1 MAEVDVK
8 AVLTALDSGNAAQTT
23 LHQMLAAGLPHAVGA
38 APAERHGYQQEH
50 LEMTR
55 DALEA
60 AQKDGE
66 EAKVGTKRK
75 LEEAQEE
82 LTGREAKIATVE
94 TSIKE
99 AEEVAKGKEK
109 VLHTKREE
117 VGSVKKLKQ
126 AADGEFNSLKKMAG
140 VAQKASDEVA
150 QVKELLGVLREGGWA
165 DDEFRDTSADAV
177 KKLLES
183 LEVEDCLMTAAPLAL
198 RRPPAERGAFDK
210 VVLTGVT
217 DAVTKKSEA
226 VEKEAAGATQTMEES
241 QWEAMGL
248 AALLEVSQDSRD
260 DADREHRD
268 AVSALKQANNELKH
282 ARNDVSKQQ
291 DAIVSLQINLSE
303 ADERAKGRQAAL
315 EALQRLKEWAYATEK
330 TTEVAEE
337 SGTASKVEAA
347 ASTTATESGTAAACG
362 A

>member
-8 AVLTALDSGNAAQTT
+8 AVLTALDSDNAAQTT

-66 EAKVGTKRK
+66 AAKVGTKRK
-75 LEEAQEE
+75 LEEAQEG
-82 LTGREAKIATVE
+82 LTGREAKITTVE

-99 AEEVAKGKEK
+99 AEEAAKGKEK
-109 VLHTKREE
+109 VLHSKREE
-117 VGSVKKLKQ
+117 VGSVKKLKH
-126 AADGEFNSLKKMAG
+126 AADGEFNSLKKTAG
-140 VAQKASDEVA
+140 AAQKASDEVA

-165 DDEFRDTSADAV
+165 DDEFRDTSADEV

-210 VVLTGVT
+210 VVLTGVS

-226 VEKEAAGATQTMEES
+226 VEKEAAGATQTMEEA

-268 AVSALKQANNELKH
+268 AVSTLKQANTELKH

-291 DAIVSLQINLSE
+291 DSIVSLEIEINA
-303 ADERAKGRQAAL
+303 ADDRAKVRQEAL

-330 TTEVAEE
+330 TEVAEE
-337 SGTASKVEAA
+337 TAAASKVEAA
-347 ASTTATESGTAAACG
+347 ASTSAAESGTAAACG